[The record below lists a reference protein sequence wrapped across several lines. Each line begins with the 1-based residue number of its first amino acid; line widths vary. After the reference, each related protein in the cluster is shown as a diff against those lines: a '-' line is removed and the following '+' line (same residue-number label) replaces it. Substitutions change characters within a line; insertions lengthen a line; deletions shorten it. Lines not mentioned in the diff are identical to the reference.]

1 MNEASNNQ
9 FSDKQS
15 LPMPQHTI
23 PSQHANLTQ
32 QLTTDERAHSEQLLA
47 AIGAEI
53 QRADGWID
61 FQTFMSLALYAPGL
75 GYYSAGT
82 HKLGSGG
89 DFTTAPEIS
98 PLFSRCIARQC
109 AQVLHQQDNGS
120 VLEIGAGSGVMA
132 RDLLRELE
140 RIASLPA
147 RYYILEVSAD
157 LRARQQ
163 ALLQQTLPHYIDRV
177 QWLDQLPDEFV
188 GVIVANEVLDAL
200 PVQRF
205 IIEQGEVRSLGVSC
219 AQRGLVWQSQVATP
233 ELQQAVSA
241 LQSNL
246 GERLPEGYC
255 SEMNL
260 QLPAWL
266 QSLATSMRSGVMLFL
281 DYGWPQRE
289 YYSSER
295 IRGTLSCFFRQRMHD
310 DPLINV
316 GLQDITAWVDFT
328 ALAEAGLS
336 AGLELKGF
344 ATQAHF
350 LFGAGLQELL
360 SDMSNHSDAERWA
373 LSQQVQKL
381 TLPGEMGE
389 SFKAMAFAKDC
400 DVELAGF
407 GFRDLRERL

>member
-1 MNEASNNQ
+1 M
-9 FSDKQS
+9 
-15 LPMPQHTI
+15 
-23 PSQHANLTQ
+23 NLTQ
-32 QLTTDERAHSEQLLA
+32 QLTTEEQAHSERLLA
-47 AIGAEI
+47 LIRAEI
-53 QRADGWID
+53 ERAGGWID
-61 FQTFMSLALYAPGL
+61 FHTFMTLALYAPGL

-82 HKLGSGG
+82 HKLGRGG

-98 PLFSRCIARQC
+98 SLFSRCVARQC
-109 AQVLHQQDNGS
+109 AQVLQQLHRGS
-120 VLEIGAGSGVMA
+120 VLELGAGSGAMA
-132 RDLLRELE
+132 RDVLRELQQLH
-140 RIASLPA
+140 SLPE
-147 RYYILEVSAD
+147 RYYILEVSGD

-163 ALLQQTLPHYIDRV
+163 ALLREALPDFYERV
-177 QWLDQLPDEFV
+177 QWLDHLPRDFV

-205 IIEQGEVRSLGVSC
+205 AIEPDGPRSLGVSITS
-219 AQRGLVWQSQVATP
+219 QGLAWQTQPATP
-233 ELQQAVSA
+233 ELLTAVQAIQRELSEP
-241 LQSNL
+241 LSS
-246 GERLPEGYC
+246 GYC
-255 SEMNL
+255 SEINL
-260 QLPAWL
+260 QLPAWMN
-266 QSLATSMRSGVMLFL
+266 SLAETLRSGMMLFI
-281 DYGWPQRE
+281 DYGWPQRQ

-295 IRGTLSCFFRQRMHD
+295 TRGTLSCFFRQRMHD

-328 ALAEAGLS
+328 ALAEAGVN

-360 SDMSNHSDAERWA
+360 ADMSEQDDAMRWQ

-400 DVELAGF
+400 DIELAGF
-407 GFRDLRERL
+407 SFRDLRDRL

>member
-1 MNEASNNQ
+1 
-9 FSDKQS
+9 
-15 LPMPQHTI
+15 MPQHTI
-23 PSQHANLTQ
+23 PSQRANLTQ
-32 QLTTDERAHSEQLLA
+32 PLTTVERLHSEHLLA
-47 AIGAEI
+47 VIRSEI
-53 QRADGWID
+53 ARVGGWID

-82 HKLGSGG
+82 HKLGAGG

-109 AQVLHQQDNGS
+109 AQVLRQQDNGS
-120 VLEIGAGSGVMA
+120 VLELGAGSGVMA
-132 RDLLRELE
+132 CDLLQELE
-140 RIASLPA
+140 RIDCLPE

-163 ALLQQTLPHYIDRV
+163 ALLRQTLPHYVDRV
-177 QWLDQLPDEFV
+177 QWLDQLPDGFV
-188 GVIVANEVLDAL
+188 GVIIANEVLDAL

-205 IIEQGEVRSLGVSC
+205 MIERGEVRSLGVSC
-219 AQRGLVWQSQVATP
+219 TQQGLIWRTQSATSDV
-233 ELQQAVSA
+233 QSAVRA
-241 LQSNL
+241 IQPNL
-246 GERLPEGYC
+246 NEQLPEGYC
-255 SEMNL
+255 SEVNV
-260 QLPAWL
+260 QLAAWL
-266 QSLATSMRSGVMLFL
+266 QSLADSMRSGVMLFI

-295 IRGTLSCFFRQRMHD
+295 VRGTLSCFFRQRMHD

-336 AGLELKGF
+336 AELELKGF

-360 SDMSNHSDAERWA
+360 IDMSEQSDAERWQ

-400 DVELAGF
+400 DVELSGF
-407 GFRDLRERL
+407 SFRDLRDRL